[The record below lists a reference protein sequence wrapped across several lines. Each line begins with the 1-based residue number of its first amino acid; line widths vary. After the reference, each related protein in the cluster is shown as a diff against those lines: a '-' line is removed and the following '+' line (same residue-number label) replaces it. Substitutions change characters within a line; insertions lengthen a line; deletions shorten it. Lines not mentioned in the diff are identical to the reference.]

1 MASAR
6 WWIRFVV
13 VAVALGG
20 AAAVFLLGESL
31 GADLPTP
38 GAAGAAPASLVSVS
52 TVVHAAGPA
61 DTMSH
66 LLVALAVIVAAT
78 QALGWIAERAG
89 QPSVVGEI
97 VAGIALGP
105 SLLGALWPAATTTLF
120 PSSITPFLAA
130 VSELGVILFMFMV
143 GLEFDTAHLRRQA
156 RTAIAV
162 STAGIVLPFVL
173 GVLLALWLYP
183 RFGIGSS
190 GFIVFSLFVGTAMS
204 ITAFPVLARILK
216 ALSLSATPL
225 GVTALTSAA
234 VGDISA
240 WCLLALVVGLAEG
253 DPGAVLPTIG
263 MTVAYTALMLLVLR
277 PLIHRWL
284 ARAGERVTGPG
295 VLSGAVALLLL
306 SAVLTE
312 WIGIHA
318 IFGAFLFG
326 ALFPHDSRIA
336 DQVRRQVGP
345 LVATLLLPVFFAYS
359 GLRTRVGLLDGVGD
373 WLVCGVIVLVAFLGK
388 FGGVFAAARMTGLGV
403 RDASSLG
410 ILMNT
415 RGLVELI
422 VLNVGLD
429 IGILSPALF
438 AMLIL
443 MALVTTFATTPILR
457 ALANPRQ
464 AFVPSV
470 EG

>member
-1 MASAR
+1 MGTAR
-6 WWIRFVV
+6 SWIRFAG
-13 VAVALGG
+13 VALALGG
-20 AAAVFLLGESL
+20 AAALFLLVESI
-31 GADLPTP
+31 GANMSPPD
-38 GAAGAAPASLVSVS
+38 AGGTAPASVVSVS

-66 LLVALAVIVAAT
+66 LLVALAAIVAAT
-78 QALGWIAERAG
+78 RALGWVAERAG

-190 GFIVFSLFVGTAMS
+190 GFVVFSLFVGTAMS

-234 VGDISA
+234 ELAARYINDRHLPDKAIDVIDEAGAAQRILPKSKQRKIISKTEIEDIK
-240 WCLLALVVGLAEG
+240 
-253 DPGAVLPTIG
+253 AVLPITTQTHVWD
-263 MTVAYTALMLLVLR
+263 MTEMVA
-277 PLIHRWL
+277 
-284 ARAGERVTGPG
+284 
-295 VLSGAVALLLL
+295 S
-306 SAVLTE
+306 
-312 WIGIHA
+312 
-318 IFGAFLFG
+318 
-326 ALFPHDSRIA
+326 
-336 DQVRRQVGP
+336 
-345 LVATLLLPVFFAYS
+345 
-359 GLRTRVGLLDGVGD
+359 
-373 WLVCGVIVLVAFLGK
+373 
-388 FGGVFAAARMTGLGV
+388 
-403 RDASSLG
+403 
-410 ILMNT
+410 
-415 RGLVELI
+415 
-422 VLNVGLD
+422 
-429 IGILSPALF
+429 
-438 AMLIL
+438 
-443 MALVTTFATTPILR
+443 
-457 ALANPRQ
+457 
-464 AFVPSV
+464 
-470 EG
+470 